1 MGGKDAEHPLRD
13 HRGSPRARPVSDD
26 GRGGAGP
33 GPAVVTMQDER
44 RPGSDDPAAAVERAF
59 REERAAVLATLIR
72 HVGDFQLA
80 EDAVQDAFAAAV
92 ATWPRDGVPANPGAW
107 LTTAARRKAIDRL
120 RRNRS
125 VADRAERLAELTRTE
140 AGEDPDTDMDDDDS
154 AIGDDRLRLIFTC
167 CHPALALPARV
178 ALTLRMLGGL
188 TTTEVA
194 RAFLVSEPTMGKRI
208 VRAKR
213 KIADAHIPYRVPPA
227 HELPDRPQG
236 LLRVVHPVFN

>member
-80 EDAVQDAFAAAV
+80 EDAVQDAFASAV
-92 ATWPRDGVPANPGAW
+92 ASWPRDGVPSNPGAW
-107 LTTAARRKAIDRL
+107 LTVAARRRAIDRL
-120 RRNRS
+120 RRDRS
-125 VADRAERLAELTRTE
+125 LADRAERLAELVRLDEQEHPTVIEET
-140 AGEDPDTDMDDDDS
+140 
-154 AIGDDRLRLIFTC
+154 AIIDDRLRLIFTC
-167 CHPALALPARV
+167 CHPALDLSARV
-178 ALTLRMLGGL
+178 
-188 TTTEVA
+188 
-194 RAFLVSEPTMGKRI
+194 
-208 VRAKR
+208 
-213 KIADAHIPYRVPPA
+213 
-227 HELPDRPQG
+227 
-236 LLRVVHPVFN
+236 